1 MGPALELFK
10 SSPFGLS
17 GSPPGRQSPMLGE
30 GFTAQRFGGTIK
42 ARKCPGRSRRW
53 SMVSHS
59 VPEPVDLARTRRAE
73 LLAAI
78 TALES
83 ALAAPA
89 GDPVWAARVQAR
101 NDELASAFDDH
112 VNATEGTDG
121 MYADILRTAPRLR
134 FGVDRLATE
143 HDDIRV
149 AITALGKLIDD
160 LTDSGPDDIGRIRD
174 EGIGLLAR
182 LVRHR
187 QRGADLVFEAYSQD
201 IGGCD

>member
-1 MGPALELFK
+1 MA
-10 SSPFGLS
+10 
-17 GSPPGRQSPMLGE
+17 SPP
-30 GFTAQRFGGTIK
+30 
-42 ARKCPGRSRRW
+42 
-53 SMVSHS
+53 

-83 ALAAPA
+83 ALASPA
-89 GDPVWAARVQAR
+89 GDPVWSARVQAR
-101 NDELASAFDDH
+101 TDQLASAFDDH
-112 VNATEGTDG
+112 VHATEGPDG
-121 MYADILRTAPRLR
+121 MYAEILRTAPRLR

-149 AITALGKLIDD
+149 AIAALGKLVDD
-160 LTDSGPDDIGRIRD
+160 LHDSGHDIGRVRD
-174 EGIGLLAR
+174 EGVGLLAR

-187 QRGADLVFEAYSQD
+187 QRGADLVFEAYAQD